1 MIDFIHIGY
10 HKTGTTWLQYHGLR
24 KHPNIILINFKRNQD
39 ARIVDVPGVNKLLRQ
54 LCSMSDFDFQPEYFK
69 EKFKEIISK
78 YTTSSSAIGVSFE
91 GLSGNNLNGND
102 SARIAN
108 RVFEIFGPTKII
120 IVIRNQI
127 DMINSI
133 YKQYIQTG
141 GTLSIKQFLD
151 KDRFPVADLINKL
164 QYNKLI
170 NYYQQLY
177 SKENVFIGVYE
188 LFKLDKEEFMK
199 DLYNFI
205 GVKSKLIYGD
215 SDIYINKSHHYLTLR
230 VDRCINLLFANR
242 YALSLLGDC
251 LFKVKIKSRRG
262 YLLPIGTIY
271 RRVIIEKYVDP
282 ILYRFFKVKPLLSNS
297 DKKNIG
303 SMFFECNYELTKML
317 NMNIANY
324 GYPMEKA
331 EL

>member
-1 MIDFIHIGY
+1 
-10 HKTGTTWLQYHGLR
+10 

-251 LFKVKIKSRRG
+251 LFK
-262 YLLPIGTIY
+262 
-271 RRVIIEKYVDP
+271 
-282 ILYRFFKVKPLLSNS
+282 
-297 DKKNIG
+297 
-303 SMFFECNYELTKML
+303 
-317 NMNIANY
+317 
-324 GYPMEKA
+324 
-331 EL
+331 